1 MLARLKTPLTL
12 LVLLLLVAGALVL
25 GVRLATQEI
34 PALDGSPDDSACET
48 RTIPAG
54 DRLRSNQVTVNVYN
68 AGTVAGLAEET
79 QTALVKRGFLPGT
92 AGNAPEDVRTREILI
107 LDPDPRSAAVELVRR
122 SLQRPV
128 RVRQVEEDLAE
139 GVDVVVGDDA
149 GRVRTSGPLA
159 ITVDEATEVCVPA
172 PPTTG

>member
-12 LVLLLLVAGALVL
+12 VVLVLLVAGALVV

-34 PALDGSPDDSACET
+34 PALGGSPDDSACET
-48 RTIPAG
+48 QTIPAG
-54 DRLRSNQVTVNVYN
+54 DRLRSTQVIVNVYN

-79 QTALVKRGFLPGT
+79 QAALVERGFLPGT

-107 LDPDPRSAAVELVRR
+107 LDPDPRSAAVQLVKR
-122 SLQRPV
+122 SLEPPV
-128 RVRQVEEDLAE
+128 GVRQVDEDLAE

-149 GRVRTSGPLA
+149 GKVRTSGPAA

-172 PPTTG
+172 PPTS